1 MLFHT
6 QRTNARQDPKK
17 RAGHFQNMQFNIIY
31 IITHK
36 EKRVAKERTG
46 VGIVQIEKT

>member
-1 MLFHT
+1 MRRFAKVAKIWGIVKQIL
-6 QRTNARQDPKK
+6 
-17 RAGHFQNMQFNIIY
+17 FNIIY
-31 IITHK
+31 IIIHK